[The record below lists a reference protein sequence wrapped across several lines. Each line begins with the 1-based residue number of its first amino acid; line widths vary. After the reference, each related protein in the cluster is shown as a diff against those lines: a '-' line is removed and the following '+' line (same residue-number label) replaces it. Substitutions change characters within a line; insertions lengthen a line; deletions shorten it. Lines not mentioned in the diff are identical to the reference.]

1 VSKRVLLFAPD
12 LLFRAKLRAVVAA
25 AGGSVA
31 RDGEGEGEGE
41 GEPID
46 LAVVMVEAPG
56 ALERIRGLVASG
68 TPVLAFGSHVLADQL
83 RDARTAG
90 AVAVPNSEV
99 ERRLTA
105 LLVTPSPAPGS
116 GADGPSPPSAA

>member
-1 VSKRVLLFAPD
+1 MSKRVLLFAPD

-31 RDGEGEGEGE
+31 RDGEGE